1 MRSNRAAFPLLIV
14 CHVVLALLALL
25 IVVFFPQPDEDVV
38 LVPIHSVGLADAFS
52 WTHDNR
58 AIVKS
63 TVAWP
68 SGATMLVV
76 SYPDDGR
83 ISGVFERGFIP
94 IAAAPALCGQSPS
107 IGLLQNA

>member
-1 MRSNRAAFPLLIV
+1 MRLNRAAFPMLIAF
-14 CHVVLALLALL
+14 HVAFALLAMLV
-25 IVVFFPQPDEDVV
+25 VVFFPQPDEDIV
-38 LVPIHSVGLADAFS
+38 LVPIQSVGLVDAFS
-52 WTHDNR
+52 WAHDNR

-76 SYPDDGR
+76 SYSENGE
-83 ISGVFERGFIP
+83 IAGIVERGFIP